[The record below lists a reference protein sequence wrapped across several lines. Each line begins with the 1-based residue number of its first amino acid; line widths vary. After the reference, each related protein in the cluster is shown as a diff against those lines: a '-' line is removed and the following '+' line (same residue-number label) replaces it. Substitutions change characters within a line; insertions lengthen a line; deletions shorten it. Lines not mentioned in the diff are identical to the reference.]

1 MTYILILMLLPTALI
16 GAFVLT
22 KTIILPMKKP
32 ADTSNRIA
40 HLTLVWEALNRP
52 ENFVEAKPR
61 EYLKHDLF

>member
-1 MTYILILMLLPTALI
+1 
-16 GAFVLT
+16 
-22 KTIILPMKKP
+22 MKKP